1 MSDEE
6 DTSEAETEH
15 AAKTRHLSSQ
25 DLGEEKASDKLDIAS
40 VQTRHLPTQEPT
52 TQTTS
57 SEKINVTFGDL
68 SRLAAKSKHLTTQ
81 EHSIASTNKSYV
93 SSLAFPDLV
102 YSYKSVEKTQN
113 AVSCPAK
120 QLSAQPTK
128 DKGVAVKLNV
138 KSPFSLKDFTEKTK
152 KVVKSSSQQSAVSV
166 PARHFPSQK
175 AKTITRPL
183 VIPGKKSTPLRA
195 EEHLY
200 AKPIQ
205 SATNP
210 KHASEDN
217 LEHDDYD
224 DESGD
229 SRYSISEDWISDE
242 ESDCSDQN
250 FTPNSKDSLCIDLK
264 GASTSEEKVPA
275 KPKPLSQTILDQ
287 LATIQIHDIVQCFLC
302 PSKLMGSLGYVAH
315 LAVKH
320 QINTQTKL
328 QVKLV

>member
-25 DLGEEKASDKLDIAS
+25 DLREEKASDKLDIAS
-40 VQTRHLPTQEPT
+40 VQTRRLPTQEPT
-52 TQTTS
+52 TQTIS

-68 SRLAAKSKHLTTQ
+68 SRLAAKSKQLATQ
-81 EHSIASTNKSYV
+81 EHSIASTKKSNV
-93 SSLAFPDLV
+93 SSLAFPNLV

-120 QLSAQPTK
+120 QLSAQ
-128 DKGVAVKLNV
+128 DKGVGVKL
-138 KSPFSLKDFTEKTK
+138 TEKTK
-152 KVVKSSSQQSAVSV
+152 GVVKSSTQQSAVSV

-250 FTPNSKDSLCIDLK
+250 FTPNSKDSLCLDLK

-328 QVKLV
+328 QVILV